1 MDNISFDAIN
11 NESVVPYAYTKGNS
25 RVVVIKAGLGGDYS
39 GYENKYLQIS
49 RILNEKYGVTV
60 ICISNPEENYPETH
74 DADIIARVISEVGI
88 EIPEIS
94 LVGVSN
100 GANKG
105 LKLAADTLT
114 VKHLLLVNMPL
125 MVNYHKTLKYISTA
139 ETTEITL
146 VCSERDPS
154 YSYVPFLELKHFPNL
169 KIVRVPK
176 ADHQFIG
183 MLREFI
189 ELVVG
194 FFDFF
199 EQ

>member
-1 MDNISFDAIN
+1 MDNISFDVIN
-11 NESVVPYAYTKGNS
+11 NESVVPYAYIKGNS

-60 ICISNPEENYPETH
+60 ICISNPEENYPETY
-74 DADIIARVISEVGI
+74 DADIIASVISEVGI

-125 MVNYHKTLKYISTA
+125 MV
-139 ETTEITL
+139 
-146 VCSERDPS
+146 RR
-154 YSYVPFLELKHFPNL
+154 
-169 KIVRVPK
+169 IVQTRS
-176 ADHQFIG
+176 
-183 MLREFI
+183 
-189 ELVVG
+189 
-194 FFDFF
+194 
-199 EQ
+199 